1 MFVYYY
7 FFKGREPKFG
17 RSLVPFI
24 MESGNVENVT
34 DMVPTVC
41 YSQKQRSTLGSTVVD
56 GKMERS
62 MYVLDILLN
71 MHTVTR
77 VCTLS
82 DIFCILLHVLR
93 GMGCTSTTAQQFM
106 RGSGVRTIG
115 VAGEG
120 CTTRMEISMRESG

>member
-1 MFVYYY
+1 M
-7 FFKGREPKFG
+7 
-17 RSLVPFI
+17 PFI

-41 YSQKQRSTLGSTVVD
+41 YSQKQRSMQGSTVVA

-62 MYVLDILLN
+62 MYVFDILLN
-71 MHTVTR
+71 MHTETR
-77 VCTLS
+77 VCTLF
-82 DIFCILLHVLR
+82 DMFCILFYLLR
-93 GMGCTSTTAQQFM
+93 GMGRTSTTAQQFM

-120 CTTRMEISMRESG
+120 CTTRVEISMRESG